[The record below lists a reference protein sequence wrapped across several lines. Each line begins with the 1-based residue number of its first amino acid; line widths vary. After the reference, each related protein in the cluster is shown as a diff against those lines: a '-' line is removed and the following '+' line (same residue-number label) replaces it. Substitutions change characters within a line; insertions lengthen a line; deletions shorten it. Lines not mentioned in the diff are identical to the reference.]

1 MNEKEYHFQVLDLKI
16 SQAIALIKENREI
29 EAKKDFADKLP
40 EWITLETAVKLKG
53 GGALETYKTSL
64 FLQPCCGTN
73 SASVC
78 GRKSWKK
85 SDVIEWLEI
94 TDHTLKSY
102 ADRFGVTIP
111 AHYVK
116 RSKQ

>member
-1 MNEKEYHFQVLDLKI
+1 MNEKDYQFQVLDLKI

-85 SDVIEWLEI
+85 SDVLEWLEI
-94 TDHTLKSY
+94 TDHNLKSY
-102 ADRFGVTIP
+102 ADRFGVKLP
-111 AHYVK
+111 LNYEK
-116 RSKQ
+116 RSQE